1 MSTVEA
7 RIAELEMRVA
17 FQDDTL
23 QALNDVL
30 VSQQA
35 VIDRLA
41 AQVAALR
48 QRQEELSDQL
58 EAGDEPPP
66 PHY

>member
-1 MSTVEA
+1 MSSVEE
-7 RIAELEMRVA
+7 RIAELEMRIA

-41 AQVAALR
+41 AQLSVLR
-48 QRQEELSDQL
+48 QRQEELSGRL